1 MSKKRQI
8 YIQKSLPEQLTTL
21 LEQMS
26 VPIVKAEGEK
36 SNSLFSFGSEG
47 SNILFSPVKWNTI
60 TQSPIGYLNRDIAEW
75 DIPALIL
82 KRFFGGEGELGP
94 EGNYRGVLQKSG
106 SLKILEPKSLGYY
119 SDIITSFAVETR
131 VNSTQVRN
139 FTVLILSYLE
149 YLGREDIIHFPI
161 EVDYGITQ
169 DSFFLQIHCE
179 NKNFYLE
186 NILEATGDSSLKDP
200 FVSLL
205 KEALQKVDLLEIYNL
220 QSSEKFVLNACW
232 VHNANFVR
240 TDFYP
245 SLLIHQV
252 KHLKAKSVKIGSVIS
267 PKTFFD
273 PDLKNVKKVKVLEA
287 LPTKFEEEND
297 SKELVNPVLVKRI
310 YNYIKDRHI
319 KDNYSVHENGYDLS
333 RLDIDVNY
341 FPDKEA
347 LKRLNSAEREELV
360 RIILDDAPE
369 IVTQVEEVKA
379 NIDTDDY
386 LDGLLNS
393 LKNMSAEEAELV
405 LGGEEDLGEDSSLV
419 RGSSDDTADDIN
431 RVGGTP
437 EDLTEEVNR
446 VGGSPDDLTEE
457 LTKVSG
463 SKEDLTEE
471 LNRIEGA
478 PEDLTEEINKVS
490 GGLLAKEE
498 QNKVI
503 KGSREEKQK
512 NIIVSGEEQKKRE
525 EAWTLKRQ
533 KVAEKV
539 KGIINDRRLQNAS
552 HEEID
557 SEVKAI
563 IKEELGIDEEKS
575 QKLVSNISDTA
586 SDEWVRGGIDTV
598 NENIKQR
605 IKIEKMSNQLSLRE
619 KQVEKMKN
627 LISSLKNEL
636 GAAKKELLVS
646 NQSVLSNPD
655 ASGDLEDSLLTLPDN
670 VRKTE
675 QQQVIANQIEK
686 INELRDA
693 TSEVDEKV
701 ATLEEENKELVNK
714 FKAKSAEDE
723 REIQKLK
730 NELFKATEENTI
742 LQRKVKEGI
751 EEVADIRDS
760 DEDTEAVLKE
770 NENLKAQVESLKKRM
785 NFMYE
790 NSKANKEIAVSA
802 SEVQKIIE
810 DKERFFEEKVSATKE
825 IDSLKADLREQVR
838 VIKQKDLELKQKDDL
853 LKGRSTGGESD
864 ELIQLK
870 KSLDEEKQSSTKLA
884 TDLKA
889 AQIKAKS
896 FEQKVKFMTAQLDKY
911 TATASKANGTGPR
924 GASVADP
931 KVAAK
936 LKQTETMNIRL
947 KEAGEKLQKEL
958 QEKKGELHKANL
970 ERKTLELKVRD
981 LEKKLSVATG
991 KKKVA

>member
-1 MSKKRQI
+1 
-8 YIQKSLPEQLTTL
+8 LC
-21 LEQMS
+21 
-26 VPIVKAEGEK
+26 
-36 SNSLFSFGSEG
+36 SFGSEG

-94 EGNYRGVLQKSG
+94 EGIYRGVLQKSG

-119 SDIITSFAVETR
+119 SDIITSFSVETR

-393 LKNMSAEEAELV
+393 LTNMSAEEAELV

-431 RVGGTP
+431 RVGGIP

-446 VGGSPDDLTEE
+446 
-457 LTKVSG
+457 
-463 SKEDLTEE
+463 
-471 LNRIEGA
+471 
-478 PEDLTEEINKVS
+478 
-490 GGLLAKEE
+490 EE

-512 NIIVSGEEQKKRE
+512 NIIVSGEEQKMRE

-636 GAAKKELLVS
+636 GAAKKELL
-646 NQSVLSNPD
+646 
-655 ASGDLEDSLLTLPDN
+655 
-670 VRKTE
+670 
-675 QQQVIANQIEK
+675 
-686 INELRDA
+686 
-693 TSEVDEKV
+693 
-701 ATLEEENKELVNK
+701 
-714 FKAKSAEDE
+714 SAEDE

-853 LKGRSTGGESD
+853 IKGRSTGGESD

-911 TATASKANGTGPR
+911 TATASKTNGTGPR

-958 QEKKGELHKANL
+958 QEKKCELHKANL